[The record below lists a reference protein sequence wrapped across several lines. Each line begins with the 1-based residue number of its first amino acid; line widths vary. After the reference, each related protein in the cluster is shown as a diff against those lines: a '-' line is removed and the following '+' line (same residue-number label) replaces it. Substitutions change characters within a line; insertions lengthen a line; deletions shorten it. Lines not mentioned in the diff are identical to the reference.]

1 MKKKDFLWSMLA
13 IFMAATMSM
22 GLSSCFLFGG
32 DDDDDP
38 VEFSLSTDKVTL
50 SSEQDSEDTFE
61 IIFKNGSVSWK
72 ITQIP
77 DFVTIPTNDLSGNE
91 NKKITVKAKNNNDSD
106 KDLTGTIIVEAKG
119 ASPEIQNIDVTQKWL
134 SGLSAEPTDE
144 LLMCRGYAYRV
155 SCGSSTKYFYQ
166 KMYTQSDYNKM
177 SEKEVIS
184 DVVTGKVDDRDTPSD
199 ENFYSWNLKENTS
212 YVLAIVPYGEKDRQG
227 KLYVQKFKT
236 KKSDS
241 EPQVDITNF
250 SINWDTDS
258 YVWNITK
265 NTYCASYYMYATASK
280 TYFPT
285 FYWME
290 EGALALIGWA
300 IRSEMEKDDSNHL
313 AYINQNTWKDWGYS
327 NYTAVEKFYAQQ
339 INDGTS
345 SLSANPLSDKYM
357 QIVVWGTK
365 SNGDLSGY
373 LTFGYADWSDTST
386 NNSRALTPLRMD
398 GSENGKL
405 KCIRGNLKDF
415 DLIRIK

>member
-1 MKKKDFLWSMLA
+1 MRKKNFLWSMLA
-13 IFMAATMSM
+13 IMMAATLSV
-22 GLSSCFLFGG
+22 GLSSCSS
-32 DDDDDP
+32 DDDDP
-38 VEFSLSTDKVTL
+38 IEFSLSKDKLSL
-50 SSEQDSEDTFE
+50 SSEQGSEDTFE
-61 IIFKNGSVSWK
+61 VSFKNGAVSWK

-77 DFVTIPTNDLSGNE
+77 DFVTISTNDQSGNG
-91 NKKITVKAKNNNDSD
+91 NKKVTVTAKGNNDSE
-106 KDLTGTIIVEAKG
+106 KDFNGTITVEAKG
-119 ASPEIQNIDVTQKWL
+119 ATPESVNIEVTQKFL

-166 KMYTQSDYNKM
+166 GLYTQSDYNKM
-177 SEKEVIS
+177 SEKEVIAE
-184 DVVTGKVDDRDTPSD
+184 VVTGKVDDRDTPSD
-199 ENFYSWNLKENTS
+199 DNFYSWNLKENTS
-212 YVLAIVPYGEKDRQG
+212 YVLAIVPYGENDRQG
-227 KLYVQKFKT
+227 RLYTQKFKT

-345 SLSANPLSDKYM
+345 FLSANPLSDKYL

-373 LTFGYADWSDTST
+373 LTFGYADWSGTST
-386 NNSRALTPLRMD
+386 NGSRAIAPFKL
-398 GSENGKL
+398 SKSNGDKL
-405 KCIRGNLKDF
+405 KCIRGNLADF
-415 DLIRIK
+415 NLIRIN